1 MKITGNESVS
11 RVIDKEDNGYGVMLT
26 YIESKGLTI
35 RQHFA
40 AMAMQG
46 FLASC
51 EGDSVPDRAVVARHS
66 IRYADALI
74 KELNETPNPNE

>member
-26 YIESKGLTI
+26 HIDSNGLTI
-35 RQHFA
+35 RQYFA
-40 AMAMQG
+40 VKAMAG
-46 FLASC
+46 LLS
-51 EGDSVPDRAVVARHS
+51 DSGIQLNEISSIAVQQ
-66 IRYADALI
+66 ADALI